1 MGSILGYPNFGKLP
15 CFPIGQMDFAR
26 EEGVRN
32 RNVFKGIA
40 RDSFGSW
47 AIQLNPIVGIGI
59 EQVCTLS
66 YATPIMRRG
75 LARTPALRKSCGEEF
90 VEASG
95 KFIAPFGSQ
104 RGLRISH
111 TKRCLTEKEARHS
124 SLNWTA
130 CTVHHQFWSACS
142 RLSQHLSDPLG
153 MLRSKPQVTL
163 GVRKVIALPSSG
175 LKRLLGLTHQSAAS
189 SLSFSGSIGHHLV
202 QVEQTFLEVLS
213 VPVLSKSQCPAQ
225 AHVLQCRQDYRRV
238 SEVKPAGTRRS
249 LGLGPEKQA
258 ALSEMGHGAAGP
270 IRDQHYCPTRG
281 RRGARFASRSTAGRV
296 LGRTAAIR
304 VARILANAP
313 MAPGRM
319 TAELMG

>member
-1 MGSILGYPNFGKLP
+1 MY
-15 CFPIGQMDFAR
+15 
-26 EEGVRN
+26 
-32 RNVFKGIA
+32 
-40 RDSFGSW
+40 SFLRHPDYETW
-47 AIQLNPIVGIGI
+47 ACQNASF
-59 EQVCTLS
+59 EK
-66 YATPIMRRG
+66 IMRRG
-75 LARTPALRKSCGEEF
+75 VCGGLRKVHCAIWVTAWSQ
-90 VEASG
+90 ALSY
-95 KFIAPFGSQ
+95 KQMSHRKRSAP
-104 RGLRISH
+104 LL
-111 TKRCLTEKEARHS
+111 TK
-124 SLNWTA
+124 WTA

-163 GVRKVIALPSSG
+163 GIRKVIALPSSG

-202 QVEQTFLEVLS
+202 QVEQTFLEVLR

-225 AHVLQCRQDYRRV
+225 AHVLQCRKDYRRV

-281 RRGARFASRSTAGRV
+281 RRGARFASRSTTGRV

-304 VARILANAP
+304 VARILASAP